1 MILKAVIN
9 GNYKILAENKHLT
22 IDIEKLT
29 AENANLQQRMDD
41 FLLPKA
47 FICHDRKTALK
58 LALLTADNK
67 HITIDNQK
75 HVEKIKW
82 QNQRIDNLIADNA
95 ALTSTINQQGV
106 LLTEEIEIKFPAVT
120 FNLFKKE
127 DVDA

>member
-1 MILKAVIN
+1 MARTTLK
-9 GNYKILAENKHLT
+9 NYFSSKIFDLVDEN
-22 IDIEKLT
+22 EKLT

-95 ALTSTINQQGV
+95 ALTSTINQQGAQ
-106 LLTEEIEIKFPAVT
+106 LKNDIQIIIEALKKFAEL
-120 FNLFKKE
+120 NK
-127 DVDA
+127 

>member
-1 MILKAVIN
+1 MARTTLK
-9 GNYKILAENKHLT
+9 NYFSSKIFDLVDEN
-22 IDIEKLT
+22 EKLT

-41 FLLPKA
+41 FLLPNA

-82 QNQRIDNLIADNA
+82 QNQRIDDLIADNA
-95 ALTSTINQQGV
+95 ALTSTINQQGAQ
-106 LLTEEIEIKFPAVT
+106 LKNDIQIIIEA
-120 FNLFKKE
+120 LKKSAE
-127 DVDA
+127 LNK

>member
-1 MILKAVIN
+1 MARTTLK
-9 GNYKILAENKHLT
+9 NYFSSKIFDLVDEN
-22 IDIEKLT
+22 EKLT

-41 FLLPKA
+41 FLLPNA

-95 ALTSTINQQGV
+95 ALTSTINQQGAQ
-106 LLTEEIEIKFPAVT
+106 LKNDIQIIIEALKKFAEL
-120 FNLFKKE
+120 NK
-127 DVDA
+127 